1 MSIALINQIFQICIV
16 PLLGVLTTYF
26 VKWVQVKTNE
36 MTSKEENA
44 KYEKYI
50 NLLSDTITSCVVATN
65 QTYVEALK
73 DKNAFDKEA
82 QEEALK
88 LTKNAVLNILS
99 SDAQEYLNNALG
111 DLNSYIEKKIEE
123 EVVANKTSK

>member
-26 VKWVQVKTNE
+26 VKWVQIKTNE

-73 DKNAFDKEA
+73 NKNAFDKEA

>member
-1 MSIALINQIFQICIV
+1 MSIALINQIFQICII

-36 MTSKEENA
+36 MASKEENA

-50 NLLSDTITSCVVATN
+50 NLLSNTITSCVIATN